1 MSRFNAREVNSTWEL
16 EVLESGRKRR
26 FKSIDDRII
35 KLWESDLK
43 NDEGDY
49 PVYER
54 YLLDWGIPVVVDG
67 VVISMTPLWVDK
79 TQFRKLLK
87 MSKRA
92 WVDGGVEDLIHII
105 AKFLDAG
112 VKKIGDEIDDDFV
125 DALAIFAAGK
135 IKSEFLNKE
144 TIGTL
149 LKLVF

>member
-1 MSRFNAREVNSTWEL
+1 
-16 EVLESGRKRR
+16 
-26 FKSIDDRII
+26 
-35 KLWESDLK
+35 
-43 NDEGDY
+43 
-49 PVYER
+49 
-54 YLLDWGIPVVVDG
+54 
-67 VVISMTPLWVDK
+67 MTPLWVDK